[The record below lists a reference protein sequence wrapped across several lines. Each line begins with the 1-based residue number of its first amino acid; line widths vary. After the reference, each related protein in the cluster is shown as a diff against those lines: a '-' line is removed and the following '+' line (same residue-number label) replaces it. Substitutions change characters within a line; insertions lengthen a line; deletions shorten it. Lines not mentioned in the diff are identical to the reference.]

1 MIEEK
6 LCTEKHENI
15 EDKFENHQKRL
26 DKHSDEI
33 DDIKSSIG
41 LINADNREFKTKITD
56 LCKQLTELTTT
67 IRWFIGLM
75 VGGFVGFFFYAVQ
88 QGVL

>member
-33 DDIKSSIG
+33 DESYADILGEEYI
-41 LINADNREFKTKITD
+41 
-56 LCKQLTELTTT
+56 
-67 IRWFIGLM
+67 
-75 VGGFVGFFFYAVQ
+75 V
-88 QGVL
+88 

>member
-6 LCTEKHENI
+6 LCIEKHENI
-15 EDKFENHQKRL
+15 EDKFVNYQKRL

-41 LINADNREFKTKITD
+41 LINADNREFKAKITD

-75 VGGFVGFFFYAVQ
+75 VGGFVGFFFYAAQ
-88 QGVL
+88 KGLL

>member
-6 LCTEKHENI
+6 LCTEKHKNI
-15 EDKFENHQKRL
+15 EDKFEYHQKRL

-33 DDIKSSIG
+33 EDIKETIG
-41 LINADNREFKTKITD
+41 TIKVDNREFKTKITE

>member
-6 LCTEKHENI
+6 LCIEKHENI
-15 EDKFENHQKRL
+15 EDKFENHQKKL
-26 DKHSDEI
+26 DEHSDEI
-33 DDIKSSIG
+33 GDIKSSIG
-41 LINADNREFKTKITD
+41 VINADNREFKTKITD

-75 VGGFVGFFFYAVQ
+75 VGGFVSFFFYAAQ
-88 QGVL
+88 KGLL

>member
-15 EDKFENHQKRL
+15 EDKFEYHQKRL

-41 LINADNREFKTKITD
+41 VINADNHEFKTKITD
-56 LCKQLTELTTT
+56 LRKY
-67 IRWFIGLM
+67 G
-75 VGGFVGFFFYAVQ
+75 
-88 QGVL
+88 